1 MRYSVI
7 ISAYNTEAYIG
18 RCLDSVLNQE
28 YDKDEFEVIVI
39 DDHSPDNLGEI
50 VKEKQS
56 AHKNLTYYRSEINKN
71 CGGGRNI
78 GVKFAKGEY
87 IFFLDSDDYW
97 VYNNVFSTF
106 DKILK
111 RGNFDLVSST
121 SHVDIYS
128 PDEFRYGNYNNDIA
142 QTLKTFDSSSFIC
155 AKEFDAYVP
164 FTCYRRD
171 FIADISFREHC
182 YFEDGDY
189 RLRTIIKANQI
200 GVIDFP
206 FYAYVN
212 NPTSIIR
219 LPKIE
224 VFRDNIICNLKILEI
239 TDNSDLSKEA
249 KAARYNRTKNN
260 FYSYI
265 RISRDYKIRDSVNVL
280 KLLKDTPMT
289 DTKRYHFT
297 GTAEKLKFLT
307 FKHCA
312 PLVVTIVRIL
322 TITKRTLLSKLRH
335 T

>member
-1 MRYSVI
+1 M
-7 ISAYNTEAYIG
+7 
-18 RCLDSVLNQE
+18 
-28 YDKDEFEVIVI
+28 
-39 DDHSPDNLGEI
+39 
-50 VKEKQS
+50 
-56 AHKNLTYYRSEINKN
+56 
-71 CGGGRNI
+71 GGGRNT
-78 GVKFAKGEY
+78 GLKFAKGEY

-155 AKEFDAYVP
+155 SKEFDVYVWR
-164 FTCYRRD
+164 TCYHRD
-171 FIADISFREHC
+171 LISDIDYREHC
-182 YFEDGDY
+182 YHEDGDY
-189 RLRTIIKANQI
+189 RLKTIINAKRI

-249 KAARYNRTKNN
+249 KAAWNNHAKNN
-260 FYSYI
+260 FFSYI
-265 RISRDYKIRDSVNVL
+265 RISRGYKIRDSINVL
-280 KLLKDTPMT
+280 KLLKNTPMT